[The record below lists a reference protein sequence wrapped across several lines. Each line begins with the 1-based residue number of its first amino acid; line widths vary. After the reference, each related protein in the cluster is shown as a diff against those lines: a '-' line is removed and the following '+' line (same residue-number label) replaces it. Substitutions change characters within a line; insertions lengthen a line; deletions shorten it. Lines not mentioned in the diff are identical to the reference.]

1 MPPIVG
7 GRAARARWCKLASG
21 TALNW
26 PIVGR
31 DDELAFIE
39 RGRAATSAVVLMG
52 PAGVGKSRLAREA
65 LRRAEQGG
73 LMTRWVQA
81 TRSAATVP
89 LGAFAGV
96 IPDRARSEDPL
107 ELLRGSAAALRELGG
122 TRTLVLGIDDA
133 QLLDDSSAALVL
145 ELTLTEAVFAVIT
158 VRTGEPAPD
167 AIVSVWKDAGAERLE
182 LETLGA
188 RETHALTEAI
198 VGGPIEES
206 ALRWIYATSLG
217 NPLYVR
223 ELTLGA
229 LAGGALTDVHGLW
242 RMPAHP
248 PVSAS
253 LTELIA
259 VRLSGRSDAEQRA
272 LELLALGEPLRVS
285 ELVALTGARQVAAI
299 EARGLVNLG
308 DGSPSAPATLAHPLY
323 GETIRTAL
331 PAFTAR
337 QIRQILADTVA
348 GRGDPETGDSLRV
361 ARWLLEAG
369 EPIPAATLLEGAAA
383 ANLAGD
389 PQLGVRLARRAV
401 DAGAGLRASLLLA
414 RAYTI
419 QSQFEQAAQVL
430 AAAEPDIENETEAVD
445 YLEQQTAVLHF
456 GLRRSEE
463 LHRLLDRA
471 HAWFDSPEWQGRL
484 SPLRLIGDD
493 ATAPNL
499 AAATSAAILADEN
512 VGAEV
517 RRRVAP
523 LHAAN
528 LLNRGSVR
536 DAFELARRIRPSPP
550 LRDLTDEIAFV
561 LWSAIAI
568 ESGLGWSELETWAT
582 SGLSD
587 GVRLGSRAAAGRGAL
602 ALGGLRFS
610 QGRFIEAGRWLAE
623 AELQLEQHDAG
634 GLLAI
639 TNSMQVG
646 VAYFTGDH
654 QAVGPALHRCRA
666 AVGDHVPLSNQ
677 LPYFARAEA
686 WAVLAEGDPPRAQQL
701 FLDAAG
707 QLRERPLYAAR
718 LTYEALRAGTP
729 PRRVARDLQ
738 ALARRCDAPLTAAYA
753 AHATARVADDGDAL
767 LAVVDTMQAI
777 GALRYATE
785 IAADAAGAFHRG
797 GYQDSARR
805 AANRCRELHAQGQGG
820 ALPAIA
826 GLDDAAISL
835 TSRERQL
842 VDLASRGLTN
852 GEIADRLVLS
862 VRTVESHL
870 YHAMQKLGISNRQD
884 L

>member
-1 MPPIVG
+1 V
-7 GRAARARWCKLASG
+7 RWCELGSG
-21 TALNW
+21 TALSW

-31 DDELAFIE
+31 EEELAFIE
-39 RGRAATSAVVLMG
+39 RARGAAVSAVALFG
-52 PAGVGKSRLAREA
+52 PAGVGKSRLAREV
-65 LRRAEQGG
+65 LRRAEEGG
-73 LMTRWVQA
+73 LVTRWVQA

-89 LGAFAGV
+89 LGAFAGI
-96 IPDRARSEDPL
+96 IPDGARSEDPL
-107 ELLRGSAAALRELGG
+107 ELLRLSAIALRELGG
-122 TRTLVLGIDDA
+122 ARPLVLGIDDA
-133 QLLDDSSAALVL
+133 QLLDDSSAALLL
-145 ELTLTEAVFAVIT
+145 ELALSEAAFAVIT
-158 VRTGEPAPD
+158 VRTGEPVPD
-167 AIVSVWKDAGAERLE
+167 AIVSVWKDAGAARLE
-182 LETLGA
+182 LETLTA
-188 RETHALTEAI
+188 QETDALAETI

-242 RMPAHP
+242 RMPARP

-259 VRLSGRSDAEQRA
+259 VRMTGLSDAEQRA

-285 ELVALTGARQVAAI
+285 ELISLTDAEPVAAI

-308 DGSPSAPATLAHPLY
+308 DGSPSAPATLDHPLY
-323 GETIRTAL
+323 GETLRGAL
-331 PAFTAR
+331 PAFAAR
-337 QIRQILADTVA
+337 QTRLALADTVA
-348 GRGDPETGDSLRV
+348 GRDDPETGDSLRV
-361 ARWLLEAG
+361 ARWLLEAD
-369 EPIPAATLLEGAAA
+369 EPIPTSTLLEAAAA

-401 DAGAGLRASLLLA
+401 DADGGLRASLLLA
-414 RAYTI
+414 RAHTI
-419 QSQFEQAAQVL
+419 QSEYEQAAEVL
-430 AAAEPDIENETEAVD
+430 AAAEPDIESEADAVD

-463 LHRLLDRA
+463 LNQLLDRA
-471 HAWFDSPEWQGRL
+471 HAWWDSPEWRDRL
-484 SPLRLIGDD
+484 SPLRLVGDD
-493 ATAPNL
+493 AASPNL
-499 AAATSAAILADEN
+499 AAAASAKILADES
-512 VGAEV
+512 VDPEV

-536 DAFELARRIRPSPP
+536 DAFELARRIRPNLP
-550 LRDLTDEIAFV
+550 LRDLTDEISFV

-582 SGLSD
+582 AALTG

-646 VAYFTGDH
+646 VACFTGDH
-654 QAVGPALHRCRA
+654 EAVGPALARCRA

-686 WAVLAEGDPPRAQQL
+686 WAVLAAGDPPRAQQL
-701 FLDAAG
+701 FLEAAG
-707 QLRERPLYAAR
+707 RLRERPIYAAR

-729 PRRVARDLQ
+729 ARRVARDLEP
-738 ALARRCDAPLTAAYA
+738 LARRCDAPLTAAYA
-753 AHATARVADDGDAL
+753 AHANARVADDGDAL
-767 LAVVDTMQAI
+767 IAVVDEMETI

-785 IAADAAGAFHRG
+785 VAADAAGAFHRA

-805 AANRCRELHAQGQGG
+805 AATRCRVLHAQGQGG
-820 ALPAIA
+820 TLPSIA
-826 GLDDAAISL
+826 GLDEAETSL

-852 GEIADRLVLS
+852 PQIADRLVLS

>member
-1 MPPIVG
+1 L
-7 GRAARARWCKLASG
+7 R
-21 TALNW
+21 W

-31 DDELAFIE
+31 GEELAIIE
-39 RGRAATSAVVLMG
+39 RARAAETSAVVLLG
-52 PAGVGKSRLAREA
+52 PAGVGKSRLARET
-65 LRRAEQGG
+65 LRRAEEEG
-73 LMTRWVQA
+73 LVTRWVQA
-81 TRSAATVP
+81 TRSAASVP
-89 LGAFAGV
+89 LGAFAGI

-107 ELLRGSAAALRELGG
+107 ELLRLSATALRELGG
-122 TRTLVLGIDDA
+122 TRPLVLGIDDA

-145 ELTLTEAVFAVIT
+145 ELTLSAAAFVVIT

-167 AIVSVWKDAGAERLE
+167 AIVSVWKDAGAARLE

-188 RETHALTEAI
+188 QETDSLAETI

-229 LAGGALTDVHGLW
+229 LAGGAFSDVHGLW
-242 RMPAHP
+242 RMPARP

-259 VRLSGRSDAEQRA
+259 ARMTGLSNAEQRA

-285 ELVALTGARQVAAI
+285 ELISLTGSEPVAGI
-299 EARGLVNLG
+299 EARGLVDLR
-308 DGSPSAPATLAHPLY
+308 DGSLSAQATLAHPLY
-323 GETIRTAL
+323 GEAIRGPL
-331 PAFTAR
+331 PAFSAR
-337 QIRQILADTVA
+337 LTRLALADLVA
-348 GRGDPETGDSLRV
+348 KRGDPESGDSLRV
-361 ARWLLEAG
+361 ARWLLDAG
-369 EPIPAATLLEGAAA
+369 EPIPTSTLLEAAAA

-389 PQLGVRLARRAV
+389 PQLGVRLARSAV
-401 DAGAGLRASLLLA
+401 DAGSGLPASLLLA
-414 RAYTI
+414 RAHTI
-419 QSQFEQAAQVL
+419 QGEYEQAAEVL
-430 AAAEPDIENETEAVD
+430 AAAERDIDSEAGALD
-445 YLEQQTAVLHF
+445 YLEQQTAVLYF
-456 GLRRSEE
+456 GLGRSEE

-471 HAWFDSPEWQGRL
+471 QAWWDSPEWHDRL
-484 SPLRLIGDD
+484 SPLRLVGDD
-493 ATAPNL
+493 ATPPNL
-499 AAATSAAILADEN
+499 AAVASAEILADES
-512 VGAEV
+512 VDPEV

-523 LHAAN
+523 WHASN
-528 LLNRGSVR
+528 LLNSGSVR
-536 DAFELARRIRPSPP
+536 DAFELALRIRPSLP

-568 ESGLGWSELETWAT
+568 ESGLGWGALESWAT
-582 SGLSD
+582 AALTD
-587 GVRLGSRAAAGRGAL
+587 GVRLGSRAAAGFGAL

-610 QGRFIEAGRWLAE
+610 QGRFIDAGRWLAE

-634 GLLAI
+634 GVLAI

-646 VAYFTGDH
+646 VACFTGDH
-654 QAVGPALHRCRA
+654 EAVGPALARCRA

-686 WAVLAEGDPPRAQQL
+686 WAVLAGGDSSRAQQL
-701 FLDAAG
+701 FLEAAG
-707 QLRERPLYAAR
+707 RLRPRPLYAAR

-729 PRRVARDLQ
+729 ARRVARDLE

-753 AHATARVADDGDAL
+753 AHAKARVADDGDAL
-767 LAVVDTMQAI
+767 VAVVDAMEAI

-785 IAADAAGAFHRG
+785 VAADAAGAFYRA

-805 AANRCRELHAQGQGG
+805 AATRCRELHARGQGG
-820 ALPAIA
+820 ALPIIV
-826 GLDDAAISL
+826 GLDDAATSL

-852 GEIADRLVLS
+852 AEIADRLVLS

-870 YHAMQKLGISNRQD
+870 YHAMQKLGISNRQA

>member
-1 MPPIVG
+1 M
-7 GRAARARWCKLASG
+7 
-21 TALNW
+21 
-26 PIVGR
+26 VGR
-31 DDELAFIE
+31 GEELAFIE
-39 RGRAATSAVVLMG
+39 RSRAAASAVVLLG

-65 LRRAEQGG
+65 LGEAEREG
-73 LMTRWVQA
+73 LVTRCVQA

-96 IPDRARSEDPL
+96 IPDAARSEDPW
-107 ELLRGSAAALRELGG
+107 ELLRLSAMALRELGG
-122 TRTLVLGIDDA
+122 RRPLVLGVDDA

-145 ELTLTEAVFAVIT
+145 ELTLSEAAFVIIT
-158 VRTGEPAPD
+158 VRSGEPVPD
-167 AIVSVWKDAGAERLE
+167 AIVSVWKDAGAPRLE
-182 LETLGA
+182 LETLDA
-188 RETHALTEAI
+188 HETNALAETI

-242 RMPAHP
+242 RMSARPD
-248 PVSAS
+248 VSAS
-253 LTELIA
+253 LAELIA
-259 VRLSGRSDAEQRA
+259 VRMTGLSDAERRA

-285 ELVALTGARQVAAI
+285 ELVSLTGAKPVAGV
-299 EARGLVNLG
+299 EGRGLVSLG
-308 DGSPSAPATLAHPLY
+308 DGALSAQAMLVHPLY
-323 GETIRTAL
+323 GEVIRTGL

-337 QIRQILADTVA
+337 QTRLALAEIVA
-348 GRGDPETGDSLRV
+348 RRDDPDAGDSLRV
-361 ARWLLEAG
+361 ARWLIEAD
-369 EPIPAATLLEGAAA
+369 EPIPRATLLDAAAA

-389 PQLGVRLARRAV
+389 PRLGVRLARRAL
-401 DAGAGLRASLLLA
+401 DAGAGIRASLLLA

-419 QSQFEQAAQVL
+419 QSEYEQAAKVL
-430 AAAEPDIENETEAVD
+430 AAAEPDIDNEANAVD
-445 YLEQQTAVLHF
+445 YLEQQTAVLYF
-456 GLRRSEE
+456 ELRRSEE
-463 LHRLLDRA
+463 LRRLLDRA
-471 HAWFDSPEWQGRL
+471 HSWWDSPEWRDRL
-484 SPLRLIGDD
+484 SPLRLVGDD
-493 ATAPNL
+493 SAPPNL
-499 AAATSAAILADEN
+499 AAAASAEILADQ
-512 VGAEV
+512 GMDPEV
-517 RRRVAP
+517 RRRIAP

-528 LLNRGSVR
+528 LLNSGRVR
-536 DAFELARRIRPSPP
+536 DAFDLAGRIRPSLP
-550 LRDLTDEIAFV
+550 LRDFTDEIAFV

-568 ESGLGWSELETWAT
+568 ESGLAWGELETWAT
-582 SGLSD
+582 AALTD

-646 VAYFTGDH
+646 VACFTGNHDT
-654 QAVGPALHRCRA
+654 VGPALARCRA
-666 AVGDHVPLSNQ
+666 AVGEHVPLANQ
-677 LPYFARAEA
+677 LPYVARAEG
-686 WAVLAEGDPPRAQQL
+686 WAVLAAGDPPRAQQL
-701 FLDAAG
+701 FLKAAG

-729 PRRVARDLQ
+729 ARRVARDLQ
-738 ALARRCDAPLTAAYA
+738 ALAGRCDAPLTAAYA
-753 AHATARVADDGDAL
+753 AHATARVAEDGNAL
-767 LAVVDTMQAI
+767 KAVVDTMEAI

-785 IAADAAGAFHRG
+785 IAADAASAYHRAG
-797 GYQDSARR
+797 FEDSARR
-805 AANRCRELHAQGQGG
+805 AAARCRELHARGDGG
-820 ALPAIA
+820 TLPPIVGVDELATT
-826 GLDDAAISL
+826 L

-852 GEIADRLVLS
+852 PQIADRLVLS

-870 YHAMQKLGISNRQD
+870 YHAMQKLGVSNRQD

>member
-1 MPPIVG
+1 M
-7 GRAARARWCKLASG
+7 ASV
-21 TALNW
+21 TALSW

-31 DDELAFIE
+31 GEELAFIE
-39 RGRAATSAVVLMG
+39 RARAATTSAVVLLG

-65 LRRAEQGG
+65 LRRGEDEG
-73 LMTRWVQA
+73 LVARWVQA

-89 LGAFAGV
+89 LGAFAGI
-96 IPDRARSEDPL
+96 IPDGARSEDPL
-107 ELLRGSAAALRELGG
+107 ELLQLSATALRELGG
-122 TRTLVLGIDDA
+122 ARPLMLGIDDA

-145 ELTLTEAVFAVIT
+145 ELTLSEAAFVVAT
-158 VRTGEPAPD
+158 VRTGEPVPD
-167 AIVSVWKDAGAERLE
+167 AIVSVWKDAGAARLE

-188 RETHALTEAI
+188 EETDALAEAI

-229 LAGGALTDVHGLW
+229 LAGGALTNVHGLW
-242 RMPAHP
+242 RMPARP
-248 PVSAS
+248 SVSAS
-253 LTELIA
+253 LAELIA
-259 VRLSGRSDAEQRA
+259 VRMTGLSHAEQRA
-272 LELLALGEPLRVS
+272 LELLALGEPLRVA
-285 ELVALTGARQVAAI
+285 ELVSLIGAEPVAGI
-299 EARGLVNLG
+299 EARGLASLG
-308 DGSPSAPATLAHPLY
+308 DGSLSAQATLAHPLY
-323 GETIRTAL
+323 GETIRGAL
-331 PAFTAR
+331 PAFAAR
-337 QIRQILADTVA
+337 QTRVALADTVA
-348 GRGDPETGDSLRV
+348 GRRDPEPGDSLRI

-369 EPIPAATLLEGAAA
+369 EPIPTSTLLQAAAA
-383 ANLAGD
+383 ANVAGD

-401 DAGAGLRASLLLA
+401 DAGGGLRASLLLA
-414 RAYTI
+414 RAHTI
-419 QSQFEQAAQVL
+419 QSEYEQAAEVL
-430 AAAEPDIENETEAVD
+430 AAAEPDIDSEADAVD
-445 YLEQQTAVLHF
+445 YLEQQTAVLYF

-471 HAWFDSPEWQGRL
+471 HAWWDSPEWHDRL
-484 SPLRLIGDD
+484 SPLRLVGDD
-493 ATAPNL
+493 DTPPNL
-499 AAATSAAILADEN
+499 AAAASAEILADEN
-512 VGAEV
+512 VDPEV

-528 LLNRGSVR
+528 LLNSGSAR
-536 DAFELARRIRPSPP
+536 DAFELARQIRPSLP

-582 SGLSD
+582 AALTD

-602 ALGGLRFS
+602 ALAGLRFS
-610 QGRFIEAGRWLAE
+610 QGRFIESGRWLAE

-646 VAYFTGDH
+646 VACFTGDH
-654 QAVGPALHRCRA
+654 DAVGPALARCRA

-686 WAVLAEGDPPRAQQL
+686 WAVLADGDTHRAQQL
-701 FLDAAG
+701 FLEAAG
-707 QLRERPLYAAR
+707 RLRERPLYAAR

-729 PRRVARDLQ
+729 ARRVARDLE
-738 ALARRCDAPLTAAYA
+738 ALAQRCDAPLTAAYA

-767 LAVVDTMQAI
+767 MAVVDAMEAI

-785 IAADAAGAFHRG
+785 IAADAAGAFHRA

-805 AANRCRELHAQGQGG
+805 AAARCRELHARGQGG
-820 ALPAIA
+820 ALPAIV
-826 GLDDAAISL
+826 GLDDAATSL

-852 GEIADRLVLS
+852 AEIADRLVLS

-870 YHAMQKLGISNRQD
+870 YHAMQKLGVSNRQD

>member
-1 MPPIVG
+1 
-7 GRAARARWCKLASG
+7 LS
-21 TALNW
+21 W

-31 DDELAFIE
+31 GEELALIE
-39 RGRAATSAVVLMG
+39 RARTAGSNAVVLLG

-65 LRRAEQGG
+65 LRRAHDAG
-73 LMTRWVQA
+73 LVTQWVQA

-96 IPDRARSEDPL
+96 IPDAARSEDPL
-107 ELLRGSAAALRELGG
+107 ELLRLSAAALRELGG
-122 TRTLVLGIDDA
+122 AHPVVLGIDDA
-133 QLLDDSSAALVL
+133 QLLDASSAALVL
-145 ELTLTEAVFAVIT
+145 ELTLSDAAFVVIT
-158 VRTGEPAPD
+158 LRTGEPPPD
-167 AIVSVWKDAGAERLE
+167 AIVSVWKDVGAARLE
-182 LETLGA
+182 LDTLGA
-188 RETHALTEAI
+188 EETDALAETI

-242 RMPAHP
+242 RLPARP

-253 LTELIA
+253 LAELIA
-259 VRLSGRSDAEQRA
+259 VRMTGLSDAEQRA
-272 LELLALGEPLRVS
+272 LELLALGEPLRVC
-285 ELVALTGARQVAAI
+285 ELISLTDAKPVAGI

-308 DGSPSAPATLAHPLY
+308 DGSPSAQATLAHPLY

-331 PAFTAR
+331 PAFAAR
-337 QIRQILADTVA
+337 QTRLALADTVA
-348 GRGDPETGDSLRV
+348 ARDDPETGDSLRV
-361 ARWLLEAG
+361 ARWLLDAG
-369 EPIPAATLLEGAAA
+369 EPIPAATLLGAAAA

-401 DAGAGLRASLLLA
+401 DAGAGLQASLLLA
-414 RAYTI
+414 RAHTI
-419 QSQFEQAAQVL
+419 QSEYEQAAKVL
-430 AAAEPDIENETEAVD
+430 AAAEPDIDSEADAVD
-445 YLEQQTAVLHF
+445 YLEQQTAVLYF

-471 HAWFDSPEWQGRL
+471 HMWWDSPEWHDRL
-484 SPLRLIGDD
+484 SPLRLVGDD
-493 ATAPNL
+493 ATPPNL
-499 AAATSAAILADEN
+499 AAAASAEILADQT
-512 VGAEV
+512 VDPEV

-528 LLNRGSVR
+528 LLNSGSVR
-536 DAFELARRIRPSPP
+536 DAFELARRIRPSLP
-550 LRDLTDEIAFV
+550 LRDFTDEIAFV
-561 LWSAIAI
+561 LWSAIAV

-582 SGLSD
+582 AALTD

-610 QGRFIEAGRWLAE
+610 QGRFTEAGRWLAE
-623 AELQLEQHDAG
+623 AELQLEQHDAA

-646 VAYFTGDH
+646 VAYFTSDH
-654 QAVGPALHRCRA
+654 EAVAPALARCRA
-666 AVGDHVPLSNQ
+666 AVGDNEPLPNQ

-686 WAVLAEGDPPRAQQL
+686 WAVLAAGDPPRAQQL
-701 FLDAAG
+701 FLKAAG
-707 QLRERPLYAAR
+707 RLRERPLYAAR

-729 PRRVARDLQ
+729 ARRVARDLE
-738 ALARRCDAPLTAAYA
+738 ALARRCDAPLTASYA

-767 LAVVDTMQAI
+767 MGVVDAMETI

-785 IAADAAGAFHRG
+785 IAADAAGAFHKA

-805 AANRCRELHAQGQGG
+805 AATRCRELHARGHGG
-820 ALPAIA
+820 TLPAIV
-826 GLDDAAISL
+826 GLDDAATSL

-852 GEIADRLVLS
+852 AEIADRLVLS

>member
-1 MPPIVG
+1 MLLG
-7 GRAARARWCKLASG
+7 S
-21 TALNW
+21 
-26 PIVGR
+26 
-31 DDELAFIE
+31 
-39 RGRAATSAVVLMG
+39 
-52 PAGVGKSRLAREA
+52 AGVGKSRLAREA
-65 LRRAEQGG
+65 LRRADDAGRV
-73 LMTRWVQA
+73 TRWVQA
-81 TRSAATVP
+81 TSSAATVP

-96 IPDRARSEDPL
+96 IPDAARSEDPL
-107 ELLRGSAAALRELGG
+107 ELLRLSATALRELGG
-122 TRTLVLGIDDA
+122 TRPLVLGIDDA

-145 ELTLTEAVFAVIT
+145 ELTLSDAAFVVIT
-158 VRTGEPAPD
+158 LRTGEPAPD
-167 AIVSVWKDAGAERLE
+167 AIVSVWKDAGAARLE

-188 RETHALTEAI
+188 EETDALAETI
-198 VGGPIEES
+198 VGGLIEES

-229 LAGGALTDVHGLW
+229 LAGGALTEVHGLW
-242 RMPAHP
+242 RMPARP
-248 PVSAS
+248 AVSAS

-259 VRLSGRSDAEQRA
+259 VRMTGLSDVEQRA
-272 LELLALGEPLRVS
+272 LELLALGEPLRVC
-285 ELVALTGARQVAAI
+285 ELVSLTGAKPVAGV

-308 DGSPSAPATLAHPLY
+308 DGSPSAQASLAHPLY
-323 GETIRTAL
+323 GETIRAAL
-331 PAFTAR
+331 PAFAAR
-337 QIRQILADTVA
+337 QTRLALADTVA
-348 GRGDPETGDSLRV
+348 ARDDPETGDSLRI
-361 ARWLLEAG
+361 ARWLLDAG
-369 EPIPAATLLEGAAA
+369 EPIPASTLLQAAAA

-389 PQLGVRLARRAV
+389 PQLGVRLAHRAL
-401 DAGAGLRASLLLA
+401 DAGAGLQASLLLA
-414 RAYTI
+414 RAHTI
-419 QSQFEQAAQVL
+419 QSEYEQAAKVL
-430 AAAEPDIENETEAVD
+430 AAAEPEIDSEADAVD
-445 YLEQQTAVLHF
+445 YLEQQTAVLYF

-471 HAWFDSPEWQGRL
+471 HAWWDSPEWRDRL
-484 SPLRLIGDD
+484 SPLRLVGDE
-493 ATAPNL
+493 ATPPNL
-499 AAATSAAILADEN
+499 AAAASAEILADQS
-512 VGAEV
+512 VDPEV

-528 LLNRGSVR
+528 LLNSGSVR
-536 DAFELARRIRPSPP
+536 EAFELAQRIRPSVP

-582 SGLSD
+582 AALTD

-623 AELQLEQHDAG
+623 AELQLELHDAA

-646 VAYFTGDH
+646 VAYFTSDH
-654 QAVGPALHRCRA
+654 EAVGPALARCRA
-666 AVGDHVPLSNQ
+666 AVGDNEPLPNQ

-686 WAVLAEGDPPRAQQL
+686 WAVLARGDPPRAQQL
-701 FLDAAG
+701 FLTAAG
-707 QLRERPLYAAR
+707 RLRERPLYAAR

-729 PRRVARDLQ
+729 ARRLARDLE
-738 ALARRCDAPLTAAYA
+738 ALAQRCDAPLTAAYA
-753 AHATARVADDGDAL
+753 AHATALVADDGDAL
-767 LAVVDTMQAI
+767 MSVADAMEAI

-785 IAADAAGAFHRG
+785 IAADAAGAFHTA

-805 AANRCRELHAQGQGG
+805 AATRCRELHARGQGG
-820 ALPAIA
+820 TLPAIV
-826 GLDDAAISL
+826 GVDDAATSL

-852 GEIADRLVLS
+852 AEIADRLVLS

-870 YHAMQKLGISNRQD
+870 YHAMQKLGVSNRQD

>member
-1 MPPIVG
+1 M
-7 GRAARARWCKLASG
+7 S
-21 TALNW
+21 W

-31 DDELAFIE
+31 GEELAFIE
-39 RGRAATSAVVLMG
+39 RARTAGASAVVLSG
-52 PAGVGKSRLAREA
+52 PAGVGKSRLAREV
-65 LRRAEQGG
+65 LRRADEEG
-73 LMTRWVQA
+73 LVTRWVQA

-96 IPDRARSEDPL
+96 IPDAARSEDPL
-107 ELLRGSAAALRELGG
+107 ELLRLSATALRELGG
-122 TRTLVLGIDDA
+122 TRPLVLGIDDA

-145 ELTLTEAVFAVIT
+145 ELTLSDAAFVVIT
-158 VRTGEPAPD
+158 LRTGEPAPD
-167 AIVSVWKDAGAERLE
+167 AIVSVWKDAGAARLE

-188 RETHALTEAI
+188 EETDALAETI

-242 RMPAHP
+242 RMPAP
-248 PVSAS
+248 PSVSAS

-259 VRLSGRSDAEQRA
+259 VRMTGLSDAEQRA
-272 LELLALGEPLRVS
+272 LELLALGEPLRVC
-285 ELVALTGARQVAAI
+285 ELISLTGANPVAGV

-308 DGSPSAPATLAHPLY
+308 DGSPSAPASLAHPLY
-323 GETIRTAL
+323 GETIRAAL
-331 PAFTAR
+331 PAFAAR
-337 QIRQILADTVA
+337 QTRLALADTVA
-348 GRGDPETGDSLRV
+348 ARDDPETGDSLRV

-369 EPIPAATLLEGAAA
+369 EPIPASTLLQAAAA

-389 PQLGVRLARRAV
+389 PQLGVRLALRAV

-414 RAYTI
+414 RAHTI
-419 QSQFEQAAQVL
+419 QSEYEQAARVL
-430 AAAEPDIENETEAVD
+430 AAAERDIDSEVDAID
-445 YLEQQTAVLHF
+445 YLEQQTAVLYF

-471 HAWFDSPEWQGRL
+471 HAWWDSPEWHDRL
-484 SPLRLIGDD
+484 SPLRLVGDE
-493 ATAPNL
+493 ATPPNL
-499 AAATSAAILADEN
+499 AAAASAEILADQS
-512 VGAEV
+512 VDPEV

-528 LLNRGSVR
+528 LLNSGSVR
-536 DAFELARRIRPSPP
+536 DAFELARRIRPSLP

-582 SGLSD
+582 AALID

-610 QGRFIEAGRWLAE
+610 QGRFIDAGRWLAE
-623 AELQLEQHDAG
+623 AELQLEQHDAA

-646 VAYFTGDH
+646 VAYFTADH
-654 QAVGPALHRCRA
+654 ESVAPALARCRA
-666 AVGDHVPLSNQ
+666 AVGDNEPLPNQ

-686 WAVLAEGDPPRAQQL
+686 WAVLAVGDPPRAQQL
-701 FLDAAG
+701 FLEAAG
-707 QLRERPLYAAR
+707 RLRERPLYAAR

-729 PRRVARDLQ
+729 ARRLARDLE
-738 ALARRCDAPLTAAYA
+738 ALAQRCDAPLTAAYA

-767 LAVVDTMQAI
+767 MSVADAMEAI

-785 IAADAAGAFHRG
+785 IAADAAGAFHKA

-805 AANRCRELHAQGQGG
+805 AATRCRELHAQGQGG
-820 ALPAIA
+820 TLPAIA
-826 GLDDAAISL
+826 GLDDAATSL

-852 GEIADRLVLS
+852 AEIADRLVLS

>member
-1 MPPIVG
+1 MV
-7 GRAARARWCKLASG
+7 KLASVR
-21 TALNW
+21 ALSW

-31 DDELAFIE
+31 DEELAFIE
-39 RGRAATSAVVLMG
+39 RARAAGTSAVVLQG
-52 PAGVGKSRLAREA
+52 PAGVGKSRLAHEA
-65 LRRAEQGG
+65 LRQAEEEG
-73 LMTRWVQA
+73 MVTRWVQA

-96 IPDRARSEDPL
+96 IPEWARSEDPL
-107 ELLRGSAAALRELGG
+107 ELLRLSAAALRELGG
-122 TRTLVLGIDDA
+122 TRRLGLGIDDA

-145 ELTLTEAVFAVIT
+145 ELTLNQAAFLVIT
-158 VRTGEPAPD
+158 VRPGEPMPD
-167 AIVSVWKDAGAERLE
+167 AVVSIWKDAGAARLE
-182 LETLGA
+182 LETLDA
-188 RETHALTEAI
+188 PETDALAEAI
-198 VGGPIEES
+198 VGGPVEES

-229 LAGGALTDVHGLW
+229 VAGGALTNIHGLW
-242 RMPAHP
+242 RMPVRP

-253 LTELIA
+253 LAELIA
-259 VRLSGRSDAEQRA
+259 VRMTGLSDAEQRA
-272 LELLALGEPLRVS
+272 LDLLALGEPLRVS
-285 ELVALTGARQVAAI
+285 ELISLTGSEPVTGI
-299 EARGLVNLG
+299 EARGLVSLG
-308 DGSPSAPATLAHPLY
+308 DGSPSAQATLAHPLY
-323 GETIRTAL
+323 GETIRGAL
-331 PAFTAR
+331 PAFAAR
-337 QIRQILADTVA
+337 QTRLALADIVA
-348 GRGDPETGDSLRV
+348 GRDDPETADSLRV

-369 EPIPAATLLEGAAA
+369 EAIPALTLLEAAAA

-401 DAGAGLRASLLLA
+401 DSGAGLRASLLLA
-414 RAYTI
+414 RAHTI
-419 QSQFEQAAQVL
+419 QSEYEQAAGVL
-430 AAAEPDIENETEAVD
+430 AAAEPDIDSEADAID
-445 YLEQQTAVLHF
+445 YLEQQTAVLYF
-456 GLRRSEE
+456 ALRRPEE

-471 HAWFDSPEWQGRL
+471 HAWWDSPEWHDRL
-484 SPLRLIGDD
+484 SPLRLVGHD
-493 ATAPNL
+493 ATSPNL
-499 AAATSAAILADEN
+499 AAAASAEILADESMDP
-512 VGAEV
+512 EV

-528 LLNRGSVR
+528 LLNSGSVR
-536 DAFELARRIRPSPP
+536 DAFKLARRILPSPP

-568 ESGLGWSELETWAT
+568 ESGLGWGELESWAT
-582 SGLSD
+582 AALTD

-646 VAYFTGDH
+646 VACFTGDH
-654 QAVGPALHRCRA
+654 GAIGPALVRCRA

-677 LPYFARAEA
+677 LPYVARAEA
-686 WAVLAEGDPPRAQQL
+686 WAVLAGGDPPRAQQL
-701 FLDAAG
+701 FLEAAG
-707 QLRERPLYAAR
+707 RLRERPLYAAR

-729 PRRVARDLQ
+729 ARRVARDLQ

-753 AHATARVADDGDAL
+753 AHATARVADDGEAL
-767 LAVVDTMQAI
+767 TAVVDAMEAI

-785 IAADAAGAFHRG
+785 IAADAAAAFQTA
-797 GYQDSARR
+797 GYEDSARR
-805 AANRCRELHAQGQGG
+805 AAARCRELHARGQGG
-820 ALPAIA
+820 AMPAIV

-835 TSRERQL
+835 TIRERQL

-852 GEIADRLVLS
+852 AEIADHLVLS

-870 YHAMQKLGISNRQD
+870 YHAMHKLGISNRQD